1 MKKLMFAMA
10 VAACAAAVQ
19 ASTLTFGAT
28 SGAIDASTCAYGD
41 MYVLWANT
49 GTSIDWSSLSGK
61 ASYTIDDVTGLGL
74 SRVEHVTGI
83 GFTKEVID
91 PFTFSDPGTLT
102 KRQGSVTPWCVGES
116 MGDTKHKVDLY
127 VVMVA
132 GDGQN
137 VAYSDAMNREIL
149 QLANTRNID
158 VISSSFNYAAVP
170 EPTSGLLLLLGV
182 AGLALKRKR
191 A

>member
-19 ASTLTFGAT
+19 ASTLTYGAT
-28 SGAIDASTCAYGD
+28 SGSIDSSTCAYGD

-74 SRVEHVTGI
+74 SRVEHLTGA
-83 GFTKEVID
+83 FSKEVID
-91 PFTFSDPGTLT
+91 PFTFSDPGAQT
-102 KRQGSVTPWCVGES
+102 KRQEAVTPWCVGETW
-116 MGDTKHKVDLY
+116 GDTKHKVDLY

-137 VAYSDAMNREIL
+137 VAYSDAMNREIG
-149 QLANTRNID
+149 AIGNTENID